1 MAGKKYRKVRKKSS
15 YVSKGTGSKIVHT
28 GYGSV
33 AKKRIV
39 RGKPKT
45 NLYKDTR
52 KLVSQ
57 TNARLSSL
65 QRRFKKG
72 TWASKTLY
80 NKLGTK
86 KINIGKKG
94 KLSLP
99 KNLNKTE
106 LTAINKALSQFLR
119 SKSST
124 KKGISEIR
132 KKQIENVRERLSVD
146 AEEMSYD
153 EAEAFYEMF
162 GDEDFQGLTDKI
174 AASALQACIDDAIEA
189 GDTEN
194 QFIDR
199 LTLYSGVEMNDLDM
213 REKAI
218 ALYEKYVM

>member
-1 MAGKKYRKVRKKSS
+1 MAGKKYRKVRKKST

-28 GYGSV
+28 GYGSI
-33 AKKRIV
+33 AKKRIS
-39 RGKPKT
+39 RGKPR
-45 NLYKDTR
+45 NDLYKDTR
-52 KLVSQ
+52 KLVLQ
-57 TNARLSSL
+57 TNARISSL
-65 QRRFKKG
+65 QRHFKKG

-86 KINIGKKG
+86 KINIGKRG

-99 KNLNKTE
+99 KNLTKTE
-106 LTAINKALSQFLR
+106 LTAINRALSQFLK

-146 AEEMSYD
+146 TEEMSYE
-153 EAEAFYEMF
+153 EAETFYEMF

-174 AASALQACIDDAIEA
+174 AASALQACVDDAIEA

-194 QFIDR
+194 QFLER
-199 LTLYSGVEMNDLDM
+199 LALYSGVEMNDLDM
-213 REKAI
+213 REKALK
-218 ALYEKYVM
+218 LYEKYVM